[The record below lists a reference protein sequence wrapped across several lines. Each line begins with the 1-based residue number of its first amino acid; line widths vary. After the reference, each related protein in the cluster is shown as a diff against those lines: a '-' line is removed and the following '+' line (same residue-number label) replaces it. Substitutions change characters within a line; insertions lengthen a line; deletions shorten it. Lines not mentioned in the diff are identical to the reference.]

1 MDFSDWQNSAGSYFI
16 FDALGFSLGVNLVIP
31 NLNTVFC
38 AFGNG
43 FSRIE
48 LHPTQMLDYE
58 ALPQLE
64 FENTGEFDENNE
76 PIKRV
81 IMSSI
86 PLIGVQWVGLSAT
99 GLVCTNNPQLPPQV
113 QTAGDT
119 VLAAIV
125 QDKVVNYVNGRRR
138 FVPFAGTLNTLGDT
152 VIYQANATEEVLGI
166 VTEVLLYDGETHE
179 YSLTTGAD
187 TVTIDT
193 QSNQLRNAS
202 DSPFTLSIGQS
213 ISINSN
219 GKAGKFSGFVA
230 FKQ

>member
-16 FDALGFSLGVNLVIP
+16 FDTLGFSLGVNLVIP

-43 FSRIE
+43 FTRIE
-48 LHPTQMLDYE
+48 LKPTQMLDYE
-58 ALPQLE
+58 ALPQI
-64 FENTGEFDENNE
+64 ENDAEGK
-76 PIKRV
+76 P
-81 IMSSI
+81 IMSST
-86 PLIGVQWVGLSAT
+86 PLIGVQWVGLSAN

-113 QTAGDT
+113 QTTGDT

-125 QDKVVNYVNGRRR
+125 QDKVVNYVNGKRR

-152 VIYQANATEEVLGI
+152 VIYQANATEEALGI
-166 VTEVLLYDGETHE
+166 VTEVLLYDGESHE

-187 TVTIDT
+187 TVTVDT

-202 DSPFTLSIGQS
+202 ESPFTLSIGQT

-219 GKAGKFSGFVA
+219 GKAGKFSGYVA
-230 FKQ
+230 FKS